1 MPSLL
6 LPAAAVETAMESGS
20 NGRGVDPGSSEE
32 DYGTGKEMEAQ
43 HGEKDR

>member
-1 MPSLL
+1 MSSLL
-6 LPAAAVETAMESGS
+6 PSAVAVVTATESGS

-32 DYGTGKEMEAQ
+32 DHDAGKEIEVQ